1 MIRGTLPWRAP
12 VGRSEARHIH
22 ESIKLDTHPYPL
34 SQPKLTIHVPI
45 RWHTNNRVQRRSDHP
60 TRPLHTLPPQPHPD
74 HTPLPPPHRPTPS
87 HHLHR
92 RNNRLTQ
99 KPPPPLETNLL
110 MAPLRSSQR
119 QTRHGTYPLLL
130 YRQTLDRPRTRPN
143 NLR

>member
-1 MIRGTLPWRAP
+1 MDGQPHKQPHLRPKSTTYSSPSVRT
-12 VGRSEARHIH
+12 
-22 ESIKLDTHPYPL
+22 THRPL
-34 SQPKLTIHVPI
+34 THQLTIRVPI
-45 RWHTNNRVQRRSDHP
+45 RWHTNHRIQRRSDHP
-60 TRPLHTLPPQPHPD
+60 TRPLHPLPPQPHPD

-130 YRQTLDRPRTRPN
+130 YRQTLDRPRTRTN